1 MTDTVNL
8 TIKIDPA
15 LKEQIKQLALENE
28 ISMSQEIVQRLQESL
43 LPPTAAAV
51 DNQDTAESASNAFS
65 ADEVKQ
71 LRALL
76 KKQGKKKK

>member
-8 TIKIDPA
+8 TIKMDAA
-15 LKEQIKQLALENE
+15 LKEHIKQLAADNQ
-28 ISMSQEIVQRLQESL
+28 ISVSQEIVQRLQESL
-43 LPPTAAAV
+43 QAPAASAV
-51 DNQDTAESASNAFS
+51 DNQDTQETASNMFS